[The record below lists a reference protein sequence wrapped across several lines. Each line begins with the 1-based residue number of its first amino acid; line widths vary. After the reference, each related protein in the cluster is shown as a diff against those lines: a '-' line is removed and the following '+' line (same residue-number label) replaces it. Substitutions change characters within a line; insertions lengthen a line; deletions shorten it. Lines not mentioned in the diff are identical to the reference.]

1 MFILM
6 YFFPPLT
13 ASANAFQSHTS
24 ALDDLKKDSTFDITK
39 YPSNP
44 ESNEIQVI
52 HIGEGLEGELYIY
65 TYQPGNE
72 TKHYKAKFI
81 NMALQSG
88 TDKNVSYKL
97 YSLTWINS
105 EGVFDKYIVNDFTI
119 TEDVYRYYTISA
131 IYRLYDKNVDTSSNS
146 EAIDTVQCRAFPVAQ
161 MWCLYYYNNI
171 LIYEM
176 ETMEYVDITIHST
189 GTIRYY
195 DGFSIL
201 FGTTLTECDAH
212 YVAFSIDNFEA
223 EKIYDADITYTT
235 VPQTYRLINSTGS
248 GSLIVHEE
256 ERQTVTKTLTDLD
269 TGSNKGTGLFG
280 KKYEWNRISTVTEF
294 VENVEADSND
304 KFSTQ
309 ERQALNNSDF
319 VFRFLETE
327 ITQDAGIQFTTTKY
341 TKVENIG
348 ILRLHFLS
356 EGKVYNLGV
365 VGDLV
370 GTDTNPELGVGVGDN
385 IQNSFEEQ
393 PWWQKIISL
402 LLLLILIVV
411 IVNVIFPVVRPI
423 FKIVLQGLLFIIDAL
438 LTILIYPFKLMFRSF
453 LK

>member
-1 MFILM
+1 M

-13 ASANAFQSHTS
+13 ASASMSQSYS
-24 ALDDLKKDSTFDITK
+24 SVLDDLEKDSTFNIDN

-44 ESNEIQVI
+44 ESNEIQII
-52 HIGEGLEGELYIY
+52 HIGEGSEGELYIY

-81 NMALQSG
+81 NMSLQSG
-88 TDKNVSYKL
+88 TDKNISFKL

-105 EGVFDKYIVNDFTI
+105 DGVFDKYIVNDFTVSK
-119 TEDVYRYYTISA
+119 DVYRYYTIAS
-131 IYRLYDKNVDTSSNS
+131 IYRHYDKSVDNSSAS
-146 EAIDTVQCRAFPVAQ
+146 EAIDSVQCKAFSVGQ
-161 MWCLYYYNNI
+161 TWCLYYYNNI

-176 ETMEYVDITIHST
+176 ETMEYVDITIYST

-201 FGTTLTECDAH
+201 FGSTMTECDAH
-212 YVAFSIDNFEA
+212 YVAFSIDNFEV

-235 VPQTYRLINSTGS
+235 VPQTYRLLNSTGT
-248 GSLIVHEE
+248 GSLTVHEE
-256 ERQTVTKTLTDLD
+256 ERQTFSKTLTYLD

-294 VENVEADSND
+294 VESVEADSND
-304 KFSTQ
+304 KFSTE
-309 ERQALNNSDF
+309 ERQALSNSDF

-327 ITQDAGIQFTTTKY
+327 ITQDAGFQFTTTKY

-348 ILRLHFLS
+348 VLRLHFLS
-356 EGKVYNLGV
+356 KGNVYNLGV

-370 GTDTNPELGVGVGDN
+370 GTDSNPELDVGMGDN
-385 IQNSFEEQ
+385 ILNSIEEQ
-393 PWWQKIISL
+393 RWEKIIALLFLVL
-402 LLLLILIVV
+402 LLVVLIAL
-411 IVNVIFPVVRPI
+411 FPVLSPI
-423 FKIVLQGLLFIIDAL
+423 IKFALQGLFYIIGAI
-438 LTILIYPFKLMFRSF
+438 LTILTYPFVLIFKNIF
-453 LK
+453 K